1 MLKKLLSYLVFG
13 VLFVIVF
20 NLLDFIFDRFV
31 SFGPFTFD
39 TLSNLILPLVLAAL
53 VILYIAKFKKYV
65 LKSE

>member
-1 MLKKLLSYLVFG
+1 MLKKLFSYLVFG

-39 TLSNLILPLVLAAL
+39 TLSNLILPLLLAAL
-53 VILYIAKFKKYV
+53 VILYIVMFKKHV